1 MMSLTSGRP
10 GADSASSWD
19 RATAVTGGAG
29 LLALAATYGIGR
41 QVFGLFVPAFRAEF
55 GLPLDVLGL
64 YASAA
69 QIGYLVM
76 VVVTG
81 AVTARFGVRIP
92 VVAGCVV
99 LAVGSGLVAIAPD
112 ATWLA
117 IGVVAAGASAG
128 GTWAP
133 FSDAVLDRVPAR
145 GHGRALAMVNAG
157 SPAGL
162 VIAGMLVLFVGDRWR
177 IAWAL
182 FAAVG
187 LVAALVNSR
196 VLRSRAGSGP
206 VARKPRVRLRW
217 FVSVRSLRLFAATA
231 GISLT
236 SGAYFAFAPD
246 VVRTAGLSP
255 WSGPAM
261 WVVLG
266 LVGGTVGVFASDLA
280 ERFGTWPSFVAAVA
294 CIAGSMLLLFV
305 VPGNLA
311 GALTSAAVF
320 GIGFTGGFAL
330 IVLWSQRV
338 FAERP
343 ATGFTATILCAAAG
357 FSVGPALFGIL
368 VTHGDQALA
377 LSATTLPA
385 AIAALMR
392 PTDHDRDTSSR
403 VSS

>member
-1 MMSLTSGRP
+1 MNLSSGRP
-10 GADSASSWD
+10 GADSASPWD

-69 QIGYLVM
+69 QIGYLLM

-81 AVTARFGVRIP
+81 AVTARFGVRLP
-92 VVAGCVV
+92 VVAGCVI
-99 LAVGSGLVAIAPD
+99 LAAGSGLVAVAPD

-133 FSDAVLDRVPAR
+133 FSDAVPDRVPVR
-145 GHGRALAMVNAG
+145 GQGRALAMVNAG

-162 VIAGMLVLFVGDRWR
+162 LIAGMLVLLVGDRWR

-187 LVAALVNSR
+187 LIAALVNFH
-196 VLRSRAGSGP
+196 VLRARAGSGP

-217 FVSVRSLRLFAATA
+217 FLGVRSLRLFAATA

-246 VVRTAGLSP
+246 VVRSAGLP
-255 WSGPAM
+255 AWSGPAM

-266 LVGGTVGVFASDLA
+266 LVGGAVGVFASDVA
-280 ERFGTWPSFVAAVA
+280 ERFGTWPSFATAVA
-294 CIAGSMLLLFV
+294 CIAGSMLLLFA
-305 VPGNLA
+305 VPGYVA
-311 GALTSAAVF
+311 GALASAAVF
-320 GIGFTGGFAL
+320 GVGFTAGFAL

-338 FAERP
+338 FTERP
-343 ATGFTATILCAAAG
+343 ATGFTATILFAAFG

-368 VTHGDQALA
+368 VTYGDQALA
-377 LSATTLPA
+377 LFVTTLPA
-385 AIAALMR
+385 VLAAFIR
-392 PTDHDRDTSSR
+392 PADRDRDTSSR
-403 VSS
+403 ASG